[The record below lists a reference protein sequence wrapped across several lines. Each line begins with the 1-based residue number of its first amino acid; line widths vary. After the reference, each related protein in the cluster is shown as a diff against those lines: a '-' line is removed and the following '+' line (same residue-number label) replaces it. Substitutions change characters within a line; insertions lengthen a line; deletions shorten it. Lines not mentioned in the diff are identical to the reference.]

1 MASVRMMSELQSRSR
16 SSPESAVVIDE
27 LDEHKVGAATDT
39 LSHLRMQA
47 VELRG
52 EIARLRQDLQHVQQD
67 KQTPDG
73 ELREAN
79 KQLLFAALR
88 AETTAENAIITL
100 DEVTRSGQR
109 DALTDIPNRALMLD
123 RLESAIATA
132 RRHRTRIAVLF
143 LDLNDFKAIN
153 DTLGHSVGD
162 EVLKLVARRLQS
174 IVRDSDTV
182 SRYGGDEFL
191 VLLPE
196 VTQESDAAV
205 VATKILAALAAPSQ
219 VGDHVL
225 HLSASVGISIYPEDG
240 ADTQTLIKR
249 ADAAM
254 YSSKRRA
261 RGGVETHPEDDRAPP
276 AASSPQQLVPRCDSE
291 LAEQKR
297 RIRDLREANEQ
308 LVLASLRI
316 QQTESHAAQTQE
328 RQMQFLAM
336 VAHELRNPLSPLR
349 EQSDMLG
356 HARDDCALLSMI
368 QPLIGR
374 ELAHISKLAC
384 SRVDGT
390 RVIKRKLEIECKIV
404 DITDILSVAVA
415 TCRPAI
421 DARHQ
426 QFKMRL
432 PGRRLMV
439 HGDPARLVQIFS
451 NLLDNAARYTQVG
464 GKIALIVA
472 QLDHSLQIAVSD
484 NGIGVA
490 GNLLPSLF
498 GCPVKDTPV
507 PQLHD
512 SDGVRGL
519 VLVRDLLE
527 AHGGSVVCR
536 SAGRNLG
543 SEFIVTLPRVDG

>member
-1 MASVRMMSELQSRSR
+1 MMSELQSRSR

-27 LDEHKVGAATDT
+27 FDEHKVGAATDT

-47 VELRG
+47 AELRV
-52 EIARLRQDLQHVQQD
+52 EIARLRQDLLHVRQD

-79 KQLLFAALR
+79 KQLVFAALR

-132 RRHRTRIAVLF
+132 RRHRSRIAVLF
-143 LDLNDFKAIN
+143 LDLNDFKGIN

-162 EVLKLVARRLQS
+162 EVLKLVARRMQS
-174 IVRDSDTV
+174 VVRDSDTV

-205 VATKILAALAAPSQ
+205 VAAKILAALAAPSH

-240 ADTQTLIKR
+240 ADTETLIKR

-261 RGGVETHPEDDRAPP
+261 RGGVETHPEDDRGPAPP

-308 LVLASLRI
+308 LVLALLRI

-349 EQSDMLG
+349 EKSDMLG
-356 HARDDCALLSMI
+356 HARDDCALLPMI

-374 ELAHISKLAC
+374 ELAHISQLAC
-384 SRVDGT
+384 SRVEGT
-390 RVIKRKLEIECKIV
+390 RVTDRKLEIECKIV

-432 PGRRLMV
+432 PSRRLMV
-439 HGDPARLVQIFS
+439 HGDPVRLVQIFS

-472 QLDHSLQIAVSD
+472 QLEHSLQIAVSD

-490 GNLLPSLF
+490 EKLLPSLF
-498 GCPVKDTPV
+498 GRPVEDTPV
-507 PQLHD
+507 TPLHD
-512 SDGVRGL
+512 GDSCSGL
-519 VLVRDLLE
+519 VLVRDLVE
-527 AHGGSVVCR
+527 AHGGSIVCR